1 MLKFASLKYDYG
13 SNLGDEIQSLA
24 AERFLPRVDKK
35 FDRDSLA
42 TISDKEPYLL
52 IMNGWFSQFPR
63 QSFPPPDNLIP
74 VFFGFHLRT
83 DPGNLHHFLSPP
95 VIDYFK
101 RHEPIGCRDRHTL
114 ELLQQRGVNTFLSR
128 CLTLT
133 FPRREKEPE
142 DGKIFLVDV
151 DGIPLP
157 KEINKNSIRITHIAS
172 YLYGDDLKSLMARRL
187 LDIYRDHAKLVITT
201 RLHCAL
207 PCLAMGIP
215 VIFFGDPDDSRI
227 ALLREVNVPIYGF
240 KRRTRG
246 LYKMHYFRKI
256 AAFLE
261 QGQVNWQPEVPD
273 LEALKADMR
282 QTVTELIRQKMQSL

>member
-1 MLKFASLKYDYG
+1 MPGPTYPGITATARRQYFSLPL
-13 SNLGDEIQSLA
+13 SH
-24 AERFLPRVDKK
+24 
-35 FDRDSLA
+35 
-42 TISDKEPYLL
+42 PYL
-52 IMNGWFSQFPR
+52 
-63 QSFPPPDNLIP
+63 
-74 VFFGFHLRT
+74 
-83 DPGNLHHFLSPP
+83 
-95 VIDYFK
+95 
-101 RHEPIGCRDRHTL
+101 
-114 ELLQQRGVNTFLSR
+114 
-128 CLTLT
+128 
-133 FPRREKEPE
+133 PRREKEPE